1 MSTHIPLNNL
11 VEGIKKSIDN
21 ASRYL
26 NDAVFLY
33 QNKRYQ
39 SSILL
44 SMLSYEEAGKALL
57 LMDYKAKE
65 KEVTKRQWSKKFCS
79 HRMKNL
85 VSIRAIWQDAGYVS
99 RIPDSDVWQARFD
112 VDWKN
117 VFTYAD
123 YDFENLKWTSPM
135 IPRTFGIRD
144 VEQFSHNAMLH
155 AADALKC
162 IIRRAREFE
171 SQAE

>member
-1 MSTHIPLNNL
+1 MSTYIPLNKL
-11 VEGIKKSIDN
+11 GEGIQKSIDN

-26 NDAVFLY
+26 QDAVFLH

-57 LMDYKAKE
+57 LMDYE
-65 KEVTKRQWSKKFCS
+65 KKKKLVTRRQWKRKFCN
-79 HRMKNL
+79 HKRKNL

-99 RIPDSDVWQARFD
+99 RIPDSDVWQAKFD

-117 VFTYAD
+117 VFTYTD

-135 IPRTFGIRD
+135 ISKTFGIGD
-144 VEQFSHNAMLH
+144 VEQFSHNAMSH

-162 IIRRAREFE
+162 IIRRVREFE